1 MYSMV
6 EVVTTGF
13 ALFAMLF
20 GAGNLIFPP
29 MLGYTLG
36 SNWQLAAF
44 GFILTGVG
52 LPLLAIIASGNAG
65 GKIEDFTD
73 KVSPL
78 FSKIYGISVILA
90 IGPLLAIPRTGAA
103 SYELTFFHLGE
114 GSDTIKYIYLS
125 VYFLLAF
132 MFSIKE
138 SKVIDRIGKILTPIL
153 LVVLSIILVKGTLF
167 NDFSVVERTF
177 DLPFKKGFTEGY
189 QTLDAMAGVV
199 FASVILRSIRQGKKL
214 TKEQENKFF
223 LKASLIA
230 IIGLGIVYVGL
241 TYIGA
246 TFGNAELVAGAQK
259 TDLLVKISTTL
270 LGKVGNLILAVCV
283 AGACLSTAIGL
294 IVTVGEYFSNL
305 LKISYEKVVVVTTAV
320 SFLFSIFGVNQIVR
334 ISVPIL
340 ILMYPVTIV
349 LIFLNFFKI
358 KNHFVYK
365 GTAVVALVIG
375 FYECL
380 GVMGVKAPVFMQK
393 VYTVLPLGNLGLAW
407 LVPTL
412 VVGLVCCFVKTKE
425 N

>member
-6 EVVTTGF
+6 DVVTTGF

-29 MLGYTLG
+29 MLGYELG
-36 SNWQLAAF
+36 TNWQMAAF

-65 GKIEDFTD
+65 GRIEDFTN

-78 FSKIYGISVILA
+78 FAKIYGVLVILA

-114 GSDTIKYIYLS
+114 ASPTIKYIYLF

-153 LVVLSIILVKGTLF
+153 LTVLAAILIKGTLF
-167 NDFSVVERTF
+167 SDFTVTERVF

-199 FASVILRSIRQGKKL
+199 YASVILRAIRQGKNL
-214 TKEQENKFF
+214 TKEQEKLFF
-223 LKASLIA
+223 LKSSFLA
-230 IIGLGIVYVGL
+230 IIGLAIVYVGL

-246 TFGNAELVAGAQK
+246 TFGNTELIAGAEK
-259 TDLLVKISTTL
+259 TDLLVKISSVL
-270 LGKVGNLILAVCV
+270 LGRVGNLILAVCV

-294 IVTVGEYFSNL
+294 IVTVGEFFSGL
-305 LKISYEKVVVVTTAV
+305 LKVSYEKVVIVTTIV
-320 SFLFSIFGVNQIVR
+320 SFIFSMFGVNEIVKV
-334 ISVPIL
+334 SVPVL

-349 LIFLNFFKI
+349 LIFLNFFKL
-358 KNHFVYK
+358 KNHYVYK
-365 GTAVVALVIG
+365 GTATVALVIG
-375 FYECL
+375 FYEAL
-380 GVMGVKAPVFMQK
+380 GVMGIKAPEFMAK
-393 VYTVLPLGNLGLAW
+393 IYNTLPFGNLGLTW
-407 LVPTL
+407 FVPVL
-412 VVGLVCCFVKTKE
+412 VVGVLCSFIKTKE